1 MLRMELVNR
10 KLSSRFRMTFL
21 VAAVFNIP
29 YKICI
34 VTTGVLWR
42 LPTSVIKEGR
52 GKPLRGLGV
61 YHNDLM

>member
-1 MLRMELVNR
+1 MTLLV
-10 KLSSRFRMTFL
+10 T
-21 VAAVFNIP
+21 AVFGIS

-34 VTTGVLWR
+34 VTTAVLWR

-61 YHNDLM
+61 YHNDLMWNDSDCGYIK